1 MERVRELFRHKHF
14 LVTLDD
20 EAGILRRARTGEAF
34 ASIRELEDVYAE
46 LLAVLAPL
54 DRSKLGQL
62 IDARQAPPRNDPEF
76 EAAVTRH
83 HAELYR
89 DFRATAVV
97 VRMAAG
103 KLQVKRMLEASGIVA
118 LVCVNEADAVAY
130 LRGELGGMPSA
141 RER

>member
-1 MERVRELFRHKHF
+1 MRHVRELLRRKHF

-20 EAGILRRARTGEAF
+20 DAGILRRARTSEPF

-46 LLAVLAPL
+46 LLAVLVRL
-54 DRSKLGQL
+54 DRAKLGQL

-76 EAAVTRH
+76 EAAITRH

-89 DFRATAVV
+89 DFRATAVL
-97 VRMAAG
+97 VRTAAG

-130 LRGELGGMPSA
+130 LRGEMPLS
-141 RER
+141 RPG